1 MVRMCEKCLGVYQTV
16 FLKSHEDGIYNCP
29 NAECG
34 HPELIAVDD
43 QLVDIVVDFYKLGL
57 PTKYCCSGHAYT
69 VLFNPYIRFE
79 LATVKLANML
89 YTDLLDFKAEN
100 KALSRYCHVSIK
112 NTDVGRFLDLEA
124 VRNKDS
130 GKHFDIDQRMEIQ
143 RGFVDFVRAFI
154 KRLKQDI
161 AAKETAN

>member
-1 MVRMCEKCLGVYQTV
+1 MVRICQICNGVYDTV
-16 FLKSHEDGIYNCP
+16 FLQSQGEGSYSCP
-29 NAECG
+29 NTECG
-34 HPELIAVDD
+34 HVTLIEVDD
-43 QLVDIVVDFYKLGL
+43 LLVDIVVDFFKLGL

-69 VLFNPYIRFE
+69 VCFNPYIRFE
-79 LATVKLANML
+79 PETVKLGNML
-89 YTDLLDFKAEN
+89 YKDLLDFKAEN
-100 KALSRYCHVSIK
+100 KALSKYCYVSIK

-154 KRLKQDI
+154 KCLKKEI
-161 AAKETAN
+161 AAKEIAN